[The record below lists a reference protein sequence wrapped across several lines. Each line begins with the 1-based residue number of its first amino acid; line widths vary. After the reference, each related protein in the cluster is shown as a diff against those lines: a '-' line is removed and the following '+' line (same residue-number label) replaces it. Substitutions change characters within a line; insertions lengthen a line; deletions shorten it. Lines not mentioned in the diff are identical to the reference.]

1 MNELAEPPSSAA
13 KPVPVTLLVAVGG
26 AFGALAR
33 VGVEALLPTMS
44 MADPRFPWATFAVNV
59 AGALVL
65 GAVMALCELRPHA
78 PRWLRPLAAIGFCG
92 SFTTFSTM
100 SVDFVQLVESRHAWL
115 AIGYFAASFATGV
128 MAAFVG
134 RMYTLSVVSRTA
146 VTSSVK
152 TSFATSLS

>member
-1 MNELAEPPSSAA
+1 MNELAEPSSSTA

-44 MADPRFPWATFAVNV
+44 MDDPRFPWATFAVNV

-65 GAVMALCELRPHA
+65 GAIMALCEVRPNA
-78 PRWLRPLAAIGFCG
+78 PRWLRPLAGIGFCG

-100 SVDFVQLVESRHAWL
+100 SVEFVQLVESRHAWL

-128 MAAFVG
+128 MAAFIGTRVAVVAIG
-134 RMYTLSVVSRTA
+134 RPGGTSR
-146 VTSSVK
+146 
-152 TSFATSLS
+152 